1 MGADREKGKSRKEN
15 TEAEIALINRLA
27 ESEHPEKILESAQ
40 PFMELMSRYRC
51 AMMEVETK
59 LRVLDEEFS
68 LTYDRNPFETI
79 KSRLKRPV
87 SIIEKMK
94 RRGYPL
100 TVEEI
105 EKRLNDIAGIR
116 VICSFPDD
124 IYRLAD
130 MLIRQDDIRLVQKKD
145 YIVSPKPNGYRSL
158 HLIIAVPIF
167 LHDHKKLMTVEVQF
181 RTTAMNWWASLEHK
195 IMYKRNHPDM
205 PKIEKALL
213 QCAQD
218 SYSLDLELEGIY
230 KAAIGESDNTKP
242 LFSDF
247 KMQKKDNN
255 NG

>member
-1 MGADREKGKSRKEN
+1 MEEINLELNGKIAEEHKSWFTEN
-15 TEAEIALINRLA
+15 NEPTN
-27 ESEHPEKILESAQ
+27 
-40 PFMELMSRYRC
+40 ELMAYYRC

-59 LRVLDEEFS
+59 FRVLREELS
-68 LTYDRNPFETI
+68 LKFDRNPIEEI
-79 KSRLKRPV
+79 KSRLKSRE
-87 SIIEKMK
+87 SIEGKLAK
-94 RRGYPL
+94 KGYPL
-100 TVEEI
+100 TLENI
-105 EKRLNDIAGIR
+105 ERYLDDVAGIR
-116 VICSFPDD
+116 IICTFPSD
-124 IYRLAD
+124 IYLLAD
-130 MLIRQDDIRLVQKKD
+130 SLLMQDDVILIEKKD
-145 YIVSPKPNGYRSL
+145 YIQKPKANGYRSL

>member
-1 MGADREKGKSRKEN
+1 LEEINLELNGKIAEEHKNWFTEN
-15 TEAEIALINRLA
+15 NEPTN
-27 ESEHPEKILESAQ
+27 
-40 PFMELMSRYRC
+40 ELMAYYRC

-59 LRVLDEEFS
+59 FRVLREELS
-68 LTYDRNPFETI
+68 LKFDRNPIEEI
-79 KSRLKRPV
+79 KSRLKSRE
-87 SIIEKMK
+87 SISGKLAK
-94 RRGYPL
+94 KGYPL
-100 TVEEI
+100 TLENI
-105 EKRLNDIAGIR
+105 ERYLDDVAGIR
-116 VICSFPDD
+116 IICTFPSD
-124 IYRLAD
+124 IYQLAD
-130 MLIRQDDIRLVQKKD
+130 SLLMQDDVILIEKKD
-145 YIVSPKPNGYRSL
+145 YIKDPKANGYRSL

-218 SYSLDLELEGIY
+218 SYSLDLELENIY

-242 LFSDF
+242 LFSDS
-247 KMQKKDNN
+247 KMQKKDIN